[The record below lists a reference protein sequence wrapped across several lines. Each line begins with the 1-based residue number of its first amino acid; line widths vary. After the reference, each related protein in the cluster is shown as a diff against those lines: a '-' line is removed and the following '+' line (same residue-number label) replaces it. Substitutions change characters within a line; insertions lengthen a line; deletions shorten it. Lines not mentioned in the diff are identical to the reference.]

1 MSEGM
6 RDDMR
11 VVRARLEEVQPL
23 AREYA
28 QDGAT
33 EGTAVEPP
41 LPKGGIFWIA
51 RDGEGEP
58 MGYAAG
64 QLRPGEGLVL
74 GPVFVRPEH
83 RRGGVALRL
92 LREIEGW
99 ADGAR
104 IPVVEVSVATD
115 NDAGVRFLEAAGY
128 EPRRL
133 LMARGGTDR

>member
-1 MSEGM
+1 MTDEM
-6 RDDMR
+6 Q
-11 VVRARLEEVQPL
+11 VVRARLEEVHPL

-28 QDGAT
+28 QDASTQG
-33 EGTAVEPP
+33 GTVEPP

-51 RDGEGEP
+51 RSPDGQP

-74 GPVFVRPEH
+74 GPVYVRPDH

-104 IPVVEVSVATD
+104 IPVVEVSVASD
-115 NDAGVRFLEAAGY
+115 NKAGVRFLEAAGY
-128 EPRRL
+128 QPRRV
-133 LMARGGTDR
+133 LMARGGTEA